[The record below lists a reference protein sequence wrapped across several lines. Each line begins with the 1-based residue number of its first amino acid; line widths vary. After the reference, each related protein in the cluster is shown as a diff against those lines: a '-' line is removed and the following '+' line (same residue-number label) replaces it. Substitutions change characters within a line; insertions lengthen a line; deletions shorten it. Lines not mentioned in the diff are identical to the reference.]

1 VTPFEL
7 DVSRLPNVLAV
18 RTVEA
23 GDAAG
28 GEVHVLASPGRSV
41 QEIAADV
48 HSLAILTGVALTA
61 GDVHVVQLQRA
72 DDNAAAANGA
82 APAPEA
88 ARAPESHRRVE
99 LDGAMVVTADGNSR
113 AVVTARLG
121 DRVATGS
128 SVVVPAS
135 SAIRRGVAE
144 ATLTALLELLD
155 RQEIVAVD
163 AAVVVSLPPNEVAV
177 VTLVTVTGIAEQ
189 TLVGSVLVGS
199 AGVNDAIARAVLDA
213 TNRRVI
219 DWRTADG

>member
-1 VTPFEL
+1 MTPFEL

-23 GDAAG
+23 DDAAG

-41 QEIAADV
+41 EEIAADV
-48 HSLAILTGVALTA
+48 HSLAILTGMALTA
-61 GDVHVVQLQRA
+61 GDVHVVQLQRGEE
-72 DDNAAAANGA
+72 NGVVTT
-82 APAPEA
+82 PAPEPVRSPA
-88 ARAPESHRRVE
+88 ADRRVE

-144 ATLTALLELLD
+144 ATLTALLELVD
-155 RQEIVAVD
+155 RQEIIAVD
-163 AAVVVSLPPNEVAV
+163 AAVIVSLPPNEVAV
-177 VTLVTVTGIAEQ
+177 VTLVAVTGISEQ

-213 TNRRVI
+213 TNRHVL